1 MIKVWFVILLIFLPP
16 FARAQQGTPVTLSLA
31 GDGVATSAGANFT
44 LTFSGTANLSGIGP
58 ASLPASLY
66 VSGTANLISI
76 GSTGTVTGDF
86 AMLFT
91 SGDALTGQITIP
103 VGFLVPSLG
112 QSSTATG
119 SITVTGGAGNF
130 AGASG
135 SFSNVTG
142 SGTSTGLLS
151 SHLTASGGGVLRLPL
166 NHVPG
171 TLAYAGSMPHLAS
184 GGGWKTTVI
193 LLNNGASQAQA
204 QVSFFDDGGNPLTL
218 PLTFPQGATI
228 AALSLATVNQTIPA
242 GGELVI
248 ESQGPDSALTLGS
261 AQLFTD
267 GNIGGFIIFRYNP
280 TGQEAA
286 VPLQFQSA
294 ASYTLA
300 FDNTGGLGTGV
311 AVANVATQAGNVQA
325 IVRDDKGAT
334 LASDSIKLAG
344 SGHLS
349 FALTDRYA
357 ATAQHRGTIE
367 FQTPAN
373 GQISVLA
380 IRAATSGAYTTI
392 PAVTK

>member
-1 MIKVWFVILLIFLPP
+1 
-16 FARAQQGTPVTLSLA
+16 VTISLA
-31 GDGVATSAGANFT
+31 GDGSAASAGANFT
-44 LTFSGTANLSGIGP
+44 LTFNGTATLSGFG
-58 ASLPASLY
+58 PASLY
-66 VSGTANLISI
+66 VSGTANLLSV
-76 GSTGTVTGDF
+76 GATGTVTGDF

-91 SGDALTGQITIP
+91 SGDALTGQIAIP

-142 SGTSTGLLS
+142 SGTSTGLFS
-151 SHLTASGGGVLRLPL
+151 SHLTASGSGVLRLPL

-171 TLAYAGSMPHLAS
+171 TLAYAGSMAHLAS

-193 LLNNGASQAQA
+193 LLNNGATQAQA
-204 QVSFFDDGGNPLTL
+204 QVSFFDDAGNPLTL

-228 AALSLATVNQTIPA
+228 ATLSMATVNQTIPA

-286 VPLQFQSA
+286 VPLQFQNA

-311 AVANVATQAGNVQA
+311 AVANVASQAGNIQA

-334 LASDSIKLAG
+334 LATDSIQLAG

-349 FALTDRYA
+349 FALADRYT

>member
-1 MIKVWFVILLIFLPP
+1 
-16 FARAQQGTPVTLSLA
+16 VTLSLA
-31 GDGVATSAGANFT
+31 GDGAATSAGANFT
-44 LTFSGTANLSGIGP
+44 LTFNGTATLSGFG
-58 ASLPASLY
+58 PASLY

-135 SFSNVTG
+135 SFSNVSG

-151 SHLTASGGGVLRLPL
+151 SHLTASGSGILRLPL

-171 TLAYAGSMPHLAS
+171 TLAYAGSMAHLAS

-193 LLNNGASQAQA
+193 LLNNGATQAQA

-228 AALSLATVNQTIPA
+228 ATLSMATVNQTIPA

-286 VPLQFQSA
+286 VPLQFQNA

-311 AVANVATQAGNVQA
+311 ALANIASQAGNVQA

-334 LASDSIKLAG
+334 LATDSIQLAG

-349 FALTDRYA
+349 FALADRYA

-392 PAVTK
+392 PAVAK

>member
-1 MIKVWFVILLIFLPP
+1 MIKAWFAIIPFLLPSFV
-16 FARAQQGTPVTLSLA
+16 RAQQGTPVTLSLA
-31 GDGVATSAGANFT
+31 GDGAATSAGANFT
-44 LTFSGTANLSGIGP
+44 LTFNGTATLSGFG
-58 ASLPASLY
+58 PASLY

-135 SFSNVTG
+135 SFSNVSG

-151 SHLTASGGGVLRLPL
+151 SHLTASGSGILRLPL

-171 TLAYAGSMPHLAS
+171 TLAYAGSMAHLAS

-193 LLNNGASQAQA
+193 LLNNGATQAQA

-228 AALSLATVNQTIPA
+228 ATLSMATVNQTIPA

-286 VPLQFQSA
+286 VPLQFQNA

-311 AVANVATQAGNVQA
+311 ALANIASQAGNVQA

-334 LASDSIKLAG
+334 LATDSIQLAG

-349 FALTDRYA
+349 FALADRYA

-392 PAVTK
+392 PAVAK

>member
-1 MIKVWFVILLIFLPP
+1 MIKVWFAIIPLLLPS
-16 FARAQQGTPVTLSLA
+16 FARSQQGSPVTLSLA
-31 GDGVATSAGANFT
+31 GDGAATSAGANFT
-44 LTFSGTANLSGIGP
+44 LTFNGTATLGVFG
-58 ASLPASLY
+58 PASLY
-66 VSGTANLISI
+66 VSGTASLSSI
-76 GSTGTVTGDF
+76 GATGTVTGDF

-151 SHLTASGGGVLRLPL
+151 SHLTASGSGVLRLPL

-171 TLAYAGSMPHLAS
+171 TLAYAGSMAHLAS

-193 LLNNGASQAQA
+193 LLNNGATQAQA

-228 AALSLATVNQTIPA
+228 ATLSMATVNQTIPA

-248 ESQGPDSALTLGS
+248 ESQGPDSTLTLGS

-280 TGQEAA
+280 AGQEAA
-286 VPLQFQSA
+286 VPLQFQNA

-311 AVANVATQAGNVQA
+311 AVANIASQAGNVQA
-325 IVRDDKGAT
+325 IVRDDTGAT
-334 LASDSIKLAG
+334 LATDSIKLAG

-349 FALTDRYA
+349 FALADRYT
-357 ATAQHRGTIE
+357 ATAQRRGTIE